1 MKEIYRL
8 HYEVSDVIL
17 EHRVDSSGR
26 CACRERVY
34 YPHSSYRRHKSPT
47 ELMAEHL
54 ARAVVQKLIEQGD
67 IT

>member
-8 HYEVSDVIL
+8 HYEVSEEIL

-26 CACRERVY
+26 CACTERVY
-34 YPHSSYRRHKSPT
+34 YSHSSAKDLKSPT

-54 ARAVVQKLIEQGD
+54 ARAVVKKLIEQGD